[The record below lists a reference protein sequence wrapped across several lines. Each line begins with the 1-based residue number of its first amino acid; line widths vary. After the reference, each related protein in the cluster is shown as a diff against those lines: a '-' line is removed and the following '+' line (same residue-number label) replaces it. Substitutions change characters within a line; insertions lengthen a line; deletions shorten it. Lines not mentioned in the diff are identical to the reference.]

1 MSWVSAFQE
10 EGSIW
15 GVNWGPTV
23 GPCDGENSD
32 YFPAGTN
39 ASTSYDF
46 STCRPQLHANGIG
59 TWLEPISCEDATLR
73 MPPTKETLYE
83 AITTLGFIFNVPIV
97 AQQLIAEIKN
107 DFLLAKTMLENSPT
121 PSLTAV
127 WLDGL
132 ACDGDPEKVLCA
144 PLEPWS

>member
-1 MSWVSAFQE
+1 
-10 EGSIW
+10 
-15 GVNWGPTV
+15 
-23 GPCDGENSD
+23 
-32 YFPAGTN
+32 
-39 ASTSYDF
+39 
-46 STCRPQLHANGIG
+46 
-59 TWLEPISCEDATLR
+59 